1 MATTT
6 EGLLSRR
13 CSTYS
18 EMFMLQGLSCS
29 YREELRDH
37 WFVVQTCSKCRFCFS
52 KFGSHSVSHRFS
64 FLTFGLVTISHH
76 IPSRPASASQI
87 NARCLG
93 DADGSWAPSKDEG
106 LQDITRAYWNVHRQ
120 SMFVYLCY
128 FIHLDYFDYL
138 CYVII
143 PVVEQV
149 LAGFCWT
156 CWQYII
162 RISSGNCEIVTF
174 GIPWVDSIKHSIR
187 HWWMPVIKLR
197 QGKGNKDKHFMTAA
211 KLQALACLIEPVVLW
226 LPWLNDLPSERWLL
240 CRSQCANFD
249 LNPELI
255 VALLW
260 LVLEVFARQS
270 QGSC

>member
-1 MATTT
+1 MFLQRRAT
-6 EGLLSRR
+6 GSLVC
-13 CSTYS
+13 CSN
-18 EMFMLQGLSCS
+18 MFKM
-29 YREELRDH
+29 
-37 WFVVQTCSKCRFCFS
+37 
-52 KFGSHSVSHRFS
+52 S
-64 FLTFGLVTISHH
+64 FLLLKVWVTFCKPPFLVSYFRFGHHQPPYPQQAGIGISNKRKV
-76 IPSRPASASQI
+76 PG
-87 NARCLG
+87 RCWWELG
-93 DADGSWAPSKDEG
+93 TSKG
-106 LQDITRAYWNVHRQ
+106 WRITRAYWNVHRQ

-240 CRSQCANFD
+240 CRSQCATFD

>member
-1 MATTT
+1 MIFVFLEAGQT
-6 EGLLSRR
+6 EIGEGAWPRPRRGCFPEDAVRTQRCLCCKGCHVLTEKSYGITGLLFKHVQNVVFDSQSLGHIDQAGIGISNKRKVPGR
-13 CSTYS
+13 CWW
-18 EMFMLQGLSCS
+18 
-29 YREELRDH
+29 ELG
-37 WFVVQTCSKCRFCFS
+37 TSKGWR
-52 KFGSHSVSHRFS
+52 
-64 FLTFGLVTISHH
+64 
-76 IPSRPASASQI
+76 
-87 NARCLG
+87 
-93 DADGSWAPSKDEG
+93 
-106 LQDITRAYWNVHRQ
+106 ITRAYRNVHRQ